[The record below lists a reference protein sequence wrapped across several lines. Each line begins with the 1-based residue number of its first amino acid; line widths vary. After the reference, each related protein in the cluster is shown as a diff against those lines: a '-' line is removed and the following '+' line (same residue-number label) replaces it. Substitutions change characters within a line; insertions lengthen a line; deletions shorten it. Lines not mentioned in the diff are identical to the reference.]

1 MASKTLLV
9 LTLITTFL
17 ETLLYSGV
25 VYGWTSIHKVFVQE
39 GFFLPQNSTASSTAS
54 SVQNS
59 QLSLVFTVSTSVAPV
74 ANFFTGA
81 LLDCKGIWKTR
92 TLLLILQCV
101 GYLLIAL
108 VGASFSRILFLAVPL
123 LDIGGYGMLTVNSQI
138 SNLYPRYRSAVI
150 TTLCGCF
157 ISSSVVFWVFK
168 VFYLSFGFSLKS
180 ILLCAASFSVLL
192 HLRTFLLMPRHTV
205 PEILPPDFKYGYH
218 ELHKA
223 NKTSHKTKAKDLD
236 ANSNSIKGVR
246 RTFTQ
251 NLFTKKTL
259 TNIFHFCILQLGLI
273 FFIGNFNSIITRVVP
288 NNKVSFHTQIYAIIQ
303 SCGVLICPI
312 CGVLMDRL
320 HFALQSSN
328 NKKTAGE
335 KLAAFFMLFSN
346 ISCLCLFLSS
356 SISSE
361 PFCFLTYFFVLLSRS
376 VLYGSLGS
384 NIAILYPAEHFGKMY
399 GISVALGGLFLFA
412 NYPINLAVTRYF
424 EGNFV
429 YANYAFACLCL
440 LTLLLPASKLYELY
454 VVLPKQRRLKKEEV
468 NESNGKLLT
477 RR

>member
-328 NKKTAGE
+328 NKKNSWRKTCCILHAVFQHKLPLFVFIIFHQFRAVLLPDLFFCSAFQISFVRFAG
-335 KLAAFFMLFSN
+335 LQHRNF
-346 ISCLCLFLSS
+346 ISCRALWKNVRNFSRARR
-356 SISSE
+356 
-361 PFCFLTYFFVLLSRS
+361 TVFV
-376 VLYGSLGS
+376 
-384 NIAILYPAEHFGKMY
+384 
-399 GISVALGGLFLFA
+399 
-412 NYPINLAVTRYF
+412 
-424 EGNFV
+424 
-429 YANYAFACLCL
+429 CQ
-440 LTLLLPASKLYELY
+440 LPDKPCSD
-454 VVLPKQRRLKKEEV
+454 QIF
-468 NESNGKLLT
+468 
-477 RR
+477 

>member
-1 MASKTLLV
+1 MASKVLLV
-9 LTLITTFL
+9 LTLVTTVL

-39 GFFLPQNSTASSTAS
+39 GFFLPQNSTANATTSLE
-54 SVQNS
+54 QNS
-59 QLSLVFTVSTSVAPV
+59 QLSLVFTVSTSFTPV
-74 ANFFTGA
+74 VNFFTGA

-92 TLLLILQCV
+92 TVLLVLQCA

-108 VGASFSRILFLAVPL
+108 VGTSFSGILFLAVPL

-138 SNLYPRYRSAVI
+138 ANLYPRYRSAVI

-157 ISSSVVFWVFK
+157 ISSSVVFCVFK
-168 VFYLSFGFSLKS
+168 IFYVSFGFSLKS
-180 ILLCAASFSVLL
+180 ILLCAAFFSILL

-205 PEILPPDFKYGYH
+205 PEILPPGFKYGYH
-218 ELHKA
+218 ELHKV
-223 NKTSHKTKAKDLD
+223 NKTSRKTKVKGLD
-236 ANSNSIKGVR
+236 ANSNSIKGER
-246 RTFTQ
+246 KTFAQ
-251 NLFTKKTL
+251 HLFTKKTL
-259 TNIFHFCILQLGLI
+259 TNIFHFCVLQLGLI

-288 NNKVSFHTQIYAIIQ
+288 KNNVSFHTRTYVIIQ

-320 HFALQSSN
+320 HLALQSSN

-335 KLAAFFMLFSN
+335 KISAFFMLFSN

-361 PFCFLTYFFVLLSRS
+361 PSCYLTYLFVLLSRS

-384 NIAILYPAEHFGKMY
+384 NIAILFPAEHFGKMY
-399 GISVALGGLFLFA
+399 GISVALGGLFLFV
-412 NYPINLAVTRYF
+412 NYPINLLVTRYF
-424 EGNFV
+424 KGNFV

-440 LTLLLPASKLYELY
+440 FTLLLPASKLYELY
-454 VVLPKQRRLKKEEV
+454 VALPKQRRLKNEEV
-468 NESNGKLLT
+468 NESNSKLLT
-477 RR
+477 TM